1 MSGVALPGDV
11 ERTAFVFRETLQ
23 PINQKQIRII
33 SCPLV
38 STEVVVRGCV
48 GVRESNTRRRFQEDH
63 ISHYIP
69 VFVYPIIRVP
79 YELSMTFELKQR

>member
-1 MSGVALPGDV
+1 
-11 ERTAFVFRETLQ
+11 
-23 PINQKQIRII
+23 
-33 SCPLV
+33 LV